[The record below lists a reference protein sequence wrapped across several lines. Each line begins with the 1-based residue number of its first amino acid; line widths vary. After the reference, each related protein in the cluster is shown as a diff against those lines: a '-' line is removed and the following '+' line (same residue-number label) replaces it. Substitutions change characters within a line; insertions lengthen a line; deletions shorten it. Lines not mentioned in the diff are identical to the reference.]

1 MLFKERIRE
10 HYDEMTPGF
19 RKLADF
25 IMDQTLDVAF
35 LTATQLS
42 RRVGVD
48 PATVVRFSQDLD
60 YSGYRELSRE
70 IKGYVR
76 DQVTSTY
83 REVEDA
89 TTEEELLKALTEN
102 AEQNMEHFV
111 ATDMVSL
118 VNAVE
123 VLKGASHIWLTGE
136 FGGYDIANFVAKKF
150 KSHGVSA
157 SVFHPG
163 MSETASAISQMK
175 EGEALL
181 TIAEAAPSLDAGYA
195 VRMAREKGLKTV
207 TISCSGVILPAR
219 EAEVT
224 VITPCDSPVDVASF
238 GTLMQ
243 VLSLMWEA
251 VLHDQKIAEAEDVAE
266 GNLSQ
271 LLKLRAETPEYE
283 VENAEDEEA

>member
-25 IMDQTLDVAF
+25 IMNQTLDVAF
-35 LTATQLS
+35 LTATRLS

-48 PATVVRFSQDLD
+48 PATVVRFSQDLG

-70 IKGYVR
+70 IKNYVR

-83 REVEDA
+83 REVEEA

-102 AEQNMEHFV
+102 AAQNMDHFV

-123 VLKGASHIWLTGE
+123 MLKGASHIWLTGE
-136 FGGYDIANFVAKKF
+136 FSGYDIANFMAKKF

-157 SVFHPG
+157 SVFHPD
-163 MSETASAISQMK
+163 MSETPW
-175 EGEALL
+175 LL
-181 TIAEAAPSLDAGYA
+181 NFLATKFAMS
-195 VRMAREKGLKTV
+195 
-207 TISCSGVILPAR
+207 
-219 EAEVT
+219 
-224 VITPCDSPVDVASF
+224 
-238 GTLMQ
+238 
-243 VLSLMWEA
+243 
-251 VLHDQKIAEAEDVAE
+251 
-266 GNLSQ
+266 
-271 LLKLRAETPEYE
+271 
-283 VENAEDEEA
+283 

>member
-25 IMDQTLDVAF
+25 IMNQTLDVAF
-35 LTATQLS
+35 LTATRLS

-48 PATVVRFSQDLD
+48 PATVVRFSQDLG

-70 IKGYVR
+70 IKNYVR

-83 REVEDA
+83 RKVEEA

-102 AEQNMEHFV
+102 AAQNMDHFV

-123 VLKGASHIWLTGE
+123 MLKGASHIWLTGE
-136 FGGYDIANFVAKKF
+136 FSGYDIANFMAKKF

-157 SVFHPG
+157 SVFHPD
-163 MSETASAISQMK
+163 MSETASALSQMK

-195 VRMAREKGLKTV
+195 VRMAREKGIKTV

-224 VITPCDSPVDVASF
+224 IIAPCDSPVDVPSF
-238 GTLMQ
+238 GSLMQ

-283 VENAEDEEA
+283 VESAEDEEA

>member
-25 IMDQTLDVAF
+25 IMDHTLDVAF

-48 PATVVRFSQDLD
+48 PATVVRFSQDLE

-83 REVEDA
+83 REVEEA
-89 TTEEELLKALTEN
+89 STEEELLKGLTEN
-102 AEQNMEHFV
+102 AAQNMEHFV

-118 VNAVE
+118 INAVE
-123 VLKGASHIWLTGE
+123 ALKGASHIWLTGE
-136 FGGYDIANFVAKKF
+136 FGGYDIANFVTKKF
-150 KSHGVSA
+150 KSHGIPA
-157 SVFHPG
+157 GVFHPG

-181 TIAEAAPSLDAGYA
+181 TIAETAPSLDAGYA
-195 VRMAREKGLKTV
+195 VRMAREKGIKTV

-219 EAEVT
+219 EAKVT
-224 VITPCDSPVDVASF
+224 VIVPCDSPVHVASF
-238 GTLMQ
+238 GPLMQ

-251 VLHDQKIAEAEDVAE
+251 VLHGQTAETEEVAE

-271 LLKLRAETPEYE
+271 LLKLRAKTPEYE
-283 VENAEDEEA
+283 VESAEDEEA